1 MIFKVQD
8 SRFKIQR
15 SLEFRVRRLEGL
27 KVGRFLLFTL
37 TSSLSICFLGFLLLT
52 LNSSPSLADVYA
64 PSDSVVLT
72 VGCLDT
78 TFLAVA
84 DPDSVWFKWWRDVDG
99 QTILDSAKVTSPL
112 RTGFVRHKIKASDG
126 SDNTGAYVAEAVVHK
141 NGKTGIKTWSWTV
154 KAEFDSITNSIR
166 DANKANFKAAG
177 FAAPG
182 DAMDLVS
189 DALDAGA
196 VAVSGAN
203 EMATVTWLHSNRQLT
218 MLDEDSTTLDLD
230 GTTIGTVNNVTNA
243 VKVNG
248 GYVGQCT
255 TMVNEVNVVST
266 DTVKAEVLDKTGYSL
281 TGDYLARA
289 DSSLYMRTDWQN
301 VKNQDG
307 VVNLNRTHVAYVETV
322 DSMNEEIAAD
332 IDTAQIKT
340 MNENNLWGASHIW
353 NYETR
358 TLTSGAGS
366 GANCVIIRCK
376 QSSDSSNI
384 ALGQI
389 QVLDSVE
396 NSTIGLLT
404 SDSQGRGFFALDN
417 GSYCVRMYKPG
428 WQFTVPETLV
438 VSDDEDTAYY
448 ADVFDPGSPPQAALC
463 RVCGWIHDI
472 NNQPAEGAKIEA
484 SIRTIPLRYQ
494 NIVISPYYKSTTTD
508 EEGYWYL
515 DLHPNSALNPS
526 NTKYIFFIY
535 SPSGTILRIE
545 TMVPDQG
552 SWELQW

>member
-1 MIFKVQD
+1 MRCEIQD
-8 SRFKIQR
+8 SRFKIQK

-27 KVGRFLLFTL
+27 KVGRFLLFIL
-37 TSSLSICFLGFLLLT
+37 NSLLSTCFLGFLLLT
-52 LNSSPSLADVYA
+52 LNSPLSLADVYA
-64 PSDSVVLT
+64 PTDSVVLT

-99 QTILDSAKVTSPL
+99 QTIVDSAKVTSTL
-112 RTGFVRHKIKASDG
+112 RTGFARHKIKASDG
-126 SDNTGAYVAEAVVHK
+126 SDNTGTYMAEGMVYK
-141 NGKTGIKTWSWTV
+141 DGKTGIKSWSWTV
-154 KAEFDSITNSIR
+154 KAEFDSITNAIA

-177 FAAPG
+177 FATPG
-182 DAMDLVS
+182 DAMDLVT
-189 DALDAGA
+189 DALDADA
-196 VAVSGAN
+196 VAGSGAN
-203 EMATVTWLHSNRQLT
+203 EISSVTWTHSNRQVT

-230 GTTIGTVNNVTNA
+230 GTTIGTVNNIANA
-243 VKVNG
+243 VKVDG

-255 TMVNEVNVVST
+255 TVVNEVNVVST
-266 DTVKAEVLDKTGYSL
+266 DTVKADVLEKTGYSL
-281 TGDYLARA
+281 TEDYMTKA
-289 DSSLYMRTDWQN
+289 DSSLYMRTDWAN
-301 VKNQDG
+301 IKNQDA
-307 VVNLNRTHVAYVETV
+307 VVNINRTHMAYVETV
-322 DSMNEEIAAD
+322 DSMNEEIVAD
-332 IDTAQIKT
+332 IDTTQIKT
-340 MNENNLWGASHIW
+340 MNENNLWGASYIW
-353 NYETR
+353 NHETR

-366 GANCVIIRCK
+366 GANSVLIRCR

-384 ALGQI
+384 ALAQI
-389 QVLDSVE
+389 QVLDSLE

-428 WQFTVPETLV
+428 WQFTVPETLT
-438 VSDDEDTAYY
+438 VSGDGDTTYF
-448 ADVFDPGSPPQAALC
+448 ADVFDPGSPPQATLC
-463 RVCGWIHDI
+463 RVFGWIYDI

-484 SIRTIPLRYQ
+484 SIRTIPLRCQ

-515 DLHPNSALNPS
+515 DLYPNSALNPS
-526 NTKYIFFIY
+526 DTKYIFFIY

-545 TMVPDQG
+545 TTVPDLG